1 METPQ
6 ATSIINK
13 IEVILVSLFLA
24 ISVFDLL
31 KYVAEYDPNTMPAYD
46 FINSGLTYSPIS
58 NYLVPSLCRFLVLY
72 FSYLLLH
79 FVIIKNIANRVQ
91 ITLNIVLVFL
101 LFVIAATAYGVTET
115 WLKAYLFNNI
125 NNPTDDH
132 QAVYINLF
140 AKNFINI
147 LPYFALYC
155 AYCSVKYNPD
165 ILLKNIVGLD
175 VQPVKALALRDCF
188 VICITWFIVFS
199 ILYIGQFSNPVML
212 CWKYVASVSIM
223 LYAFSS
229 LVLIPSLKADGK
241 KIRHYFI
248 GMGLATAIIILLLVW
263 LFRYVFQ
270 TPHYIQFIIPINAV
284 IQLGLVAPAAW
295 YIYENRQKSTAEL
308 TGLKTA
314 LGQSSANL
322 DFLRSQINP
331 HFLFNALNTLYGTAL
346 QENAGRTGEGIQ
358 KLGDMMRFMLQENQR
373 DKISLTREVEYLKN
387 YIDLQQLRVQTSP
400 DILIETIIAEQLN
413 YLQIAPML
421 LIPFVENAFKHGISL
436 QEPSHIKISLH
447 TDETQL
453 FFDVHNSKHQ
463 KKNNDPERDNNG
475 IGLENVAQRLELVYP
490 GNHDLVIHESAREFF
505 IHLVI
510 NLTA

>member
-24 ISVFDLL
+24 IVVFNLL
-31 KYVAEYDPNTMPAYD
+31 KYVANYNQWAEPGYDYSAN
-46 FINSGLTYSPIS
+46 GVTYSAIS
-58 NYLVPSLCRFLVLY
+58 NYLVPSLCRYLVLY

-91 ITLNIVLVFL
+91 ITLNIILVFL
-101 LFVIAATAYGVTET
+101 LFIITATVYGVTDT
-115 WLKAYLFNNI
+115 WLKAFLFNNAA
-125 NNPTDDH
+125 DDH
-132 QAVYINLF
+132 QGVYINLF
-140 AKNFINI
+140 AKNFIDI

-155 AYCSVKYNPD
+155 CYCFVKYNPN

-175 VQPVKALALRDCF
+175 VQPIKALALRDCF
-188 VICITWFIVFS
+188 VICITWFIVFA
-199 ILYIGQFSNPVML
+199 ILYIGQFSNAVML
-212 CWKYVASVSIM
+212 CWKYVASVSII

-229 LVLIPSLKADGK
+229 LVLIPYLKADDK
-241 KIRHYFI
+241 KMRHYFAVI
-248 GMGLATAIIILLLVW
+248 GLITAVIVLFLVW
-263 LFRYVFQ
+263 LFRYFFQ
-270 TPHYIQFIIPINAV
+270 TPHYIQYIVLINIF
-284 IQLGLVAPAAW
+284 IQLGVVAPATW
-295 YIYENRQKSTAEL
+295 YIYEYRQKSTAEL

-400 DILIETIIAEQLN
+400 YILIETIIAEQLN